1 MFHLSTV
8 EPETYATLKAIF
20 DIPEIKKS
28 FALAGGTS
36 LALQLGHRHSID
48 LDIFSH
54 QVFSSKEL
62 ELLLASSDRL
72 NFDFVNSNKNML
84 FCYINKI
91 LIRRR

>member
-8 EPETYATLKAIF
+8 EPETYTVLKSVF
-20 DIPEIKKS
+20 EIPEIKKY

-48 LDIFSH
+48 LDIFSP
-54 QVFSSKEL
+54 QGFNPKEL
-62 ELLLASSDRL
+62 ELILASNVHL
-72 NFDFVNSNKNML
+72 KFDFVNSNSNML

-91 LIRRR
+91 FPFL